1 MKPNR
6 KRRFGKLWGLLVRGI
21 VRPVILC
28 KQKVM
33 RSLRMQLILAFAL
46 CIGVAAA
53 AGGLVAE
60 VTESA
65 RTGATVSYIQDKEIT
80 ANQVYRLA
88 ERLERIQQ
96 YGGDAGRYPSV
107 KDEPDRKDLP
117 SSEREVQDPKEP
129 DSIGTGTGT
138 GTDTGSGTDPQAGP
152 GSSSVSAAP
161 KSDAPSRAPES
172 AVPDGSG
179 PSGKAAAEPPR
190 PGAAGTDG
198 TKTPAA
204 DNPAGQPAP
213 SFFPVN
219 PADIQS
225 LLDEETDRPGRKSLY
240 IIDTSGKVLYRTK
253 GSGESRFDIPQL
265 IGSAMETEGTYPDN
279 KEGREFTFM
288 YPVTLNGSQSYLV
301 AKAIPEAQISYYEQD
316 TSLPV
321 IAGIA
326 TFLGLFYW
334 ITRRKM
340 QIIEEM
346 AQGLVQM
353 SQGNLAH
360 RVPERSR
367 DELGVLAGHMN
378 SMAFDLEHS
387 LEEERKSQRLKNE
400 LITNVS
406 HDLRTPLTLII
417 GYLRLLKD
425 KEYKDEEQASNYM
438 QIAYGRAE
446 KLKILIDDLFEF
458 SRMTNEGVPLAK
470 KSVCVNDLI
479 YQLSEEYITIAEQN
493 GLSLRLVLPPMRLFV
508 SMDPDQMIRV
518 FENLLTNA
526 VKYSSK
532 PGTIEV
538 IVREEDQDVK
548 VTVINE
554 STVLETA
561 ELDRLFD
568 RFYRM
573 DTARSSDTG
582 GSGLGLA
589 IARSIVEAHGG
600 RIWAESRGSSIMFHV
615 KLQRY

>member
-1 MKPNR
+1 M
-6 KRRFGKLWGLLVRGI
+6 FGKIWGLLVRGI

-28 KQKVM
+28 KQNVM
-33 RSLRMQLILAFAL
+33 RSIRMQLILAFAL

-53 AGGLVAE
+53 AGGLVSE
-60 VTESA
+60 LTKSW
-65 RTGATVSYIQDKEIT
+65 RTASSISYIQDKEIT
-80 ANQVYRLA
+80 ENQVHRLV
-88 ERLERIQQ
+88 ERLEQIQK
-96 YGGDAGRYPSV
+96 YGGDADKYPAAKKESV
-107 KDEPDRKDLP
+107 LKEPPVSDP
-117 SSEREVQDPKEP
+117 EVQDPKETG
-129 DSIGTGTGT
+129 GTGTGI
-138 GTDTGSGTDPQAGP
+138 GSGPDHQADS
-152 GSSSVSAAP
+152 GSSAASAVPKSAAP
-161 KSDAPSRAPES
+161 SPMPEP
-172 AVPDGSG
+172 AVPDGTG
-179 PSGKAAAEPPR
+179 TNGKTAPEPAG
-190 PGAAGTDG
+190 PGAAGADK
-198 TKTPAA
+198 KTSTPGKA
-204 DNPAGQPAP
+204 DEQPAP
-213 SFFPVN
+213 SFFSVN

-225 LLDEETDRPGRKSLY
+225 LLDDEADRPGRKSLY
-240 IIDTSGKVLYRTK
+240 LIDAAGKVLYRTK

-265 IGSAMETEGTYPDN
+265 IGSAMDSGGTFRESREN
-279 KEGREFTFM
+279 REFTFM
-288 YPVTLNGSQSYLV
+288 YPITLNGTQSYLV

-316 TSLPV
+316 TSLPL
-321 IAGIA
+321 IAGLA

-378 SMAFDLEHS
+378 SMAFDLQHS

-425 KEYKDEEQASNYM
+425 KDYRDEEQAANYM

-446 KLKILIDDLFEF
+446 KLKILIDELFEF

-493 GLSLRLVLPPMRLFV
+493 GLTLRLVLPPLRLFV

-526 VKYSSK
+526 VKYSPK
-532 PGTIEV
+532 PSTIEV
-538 IVREEDQDVK
+538 IVQEEGHDVK

-554 STVLETA
+554 SDLSETA

-573 DTARSSDTG
+573 DAARSSDTG

-589 IARSIVEAHGG
+589 IARSIVEAHDG
-600 RIWAESRGSSIMFHV
+600 RIWAESRGKSIMFHV
-615 KLQRY
+615 KLRRY

>member
-28 KQKVM
+28 KQNVM

-46 CIGVAAA
+46 CIGAATA
-53 AGGLVAE
+53 AGSLVSE
-60 VTESA
+60 LTKSW

-80 ANQVYRLA
+80 EHQVYRLV

-96 YGGDAGRYPSV
+96 YGGDADRYPSV
-107 KDEPDRKDLP
+107 KDEPGPKDLP
-117 SSEREVQDPKEP
+117 NSDQEIQDPKETGSAGNG
-129 DSIGTGTGT
+129 SIG
-138 GTDTGSGTDPQAGP
+138 SGPHQQAGSE
-152 GSSSVSAAP
+152 SSSASTATKSAV
-161 KSDAPSRAPES
+161 PSPSPES
-172 AVPDGSG
+172 AVPDGTG
-179 PSGKAAAEPPR
+179 TNGKAAPDPAGS
-190 PGAAGTDG
+190 GAAGTDG
-198 TKTPAA
+198 TKVPAA
-204 DNPAGQPAP
+204 GNPAAQPAP

-240 IIDTSGKVLYRTK
+240 IIDSSGKVLYRTK

-265 IGSAMETEGTYPDN
+265 IGRAMDTEGTYRENHESP
-279 KEGREFTFM
+279 EFTFM
-288 YPVTLNGSQSYLV
+288 YPLTLNGTQSYLV
-301 AKAIPEAQISYYEQD
+301 AKAVPEAQVSYYEQD
-316 TSLPV
+316 TSLPL

-378 SMAFDLEHS
+378 SMAFDLQHS

-425 KEYKDEEQASNYM
+425 KDYKDEEQASNYM

-538 IVREEDQDVK
+538 IVREEGQDVE

-554 STVLETA
+554 SNVSETA

-589 IARSIVEAHGG
+589 IARSIVEAHDG

-615 KLQRY
+615 KLRRY

>member
-1 MKPNR
+1 M
-6 KRRFGKLWGLLVRGI
+6 FGKIWGLLVRGI

-28 KQKVM
+28 KQNVM
-33 RSLRMQLILAFAL
+33 RSIRMQLILAFAL

-53 AGGLVAE
+53 AGGLVSE
-60 VTESA
+60 LTKSW
-65 RTGATVSYIQDKEIT
+65 RTASSISYIQDKEIT
-80 ANQVYRLA
+80 ENQVHRLV
-88 ERLERIQQ
+88 ERLEQIQK
-96 YGGDAGRYPSV
+96 YGGDADRYPAAKKESV
-107 KDEPDRKDLP
+107 LKEPPVSDP
-117 SSEREVQDPKEP
+117 EVQDPKETG
-129 DSIGTGTGT
+129 GTGTGI
-138 GTDTGSGTDPQAGP
+138 GSGPDHQADS
-152 GSSSVSAAP
+152 GSSASSAVPKSAAP
-161 KSDAPSRAPES
+161 SPMPEP
-172 AVPDGSG
+172 AVPDGTG
-179 PSGKAAAEPPR
+179 TNGKTAPEPAG
-190 PGAAGTDG
+190 PGAAGADK
-198 TKTPAA
+198 KTPTPGKS
-204 DNPAGQPAP
+204 DEQPAP

-225 LLDEETDRPGRKSLY
+225 ILDDEADRPGRKSLY
-240 IIDTSGKVLYRTK
+240 LIDAAGKVLYRTK

-265 IGSAMETEGTYPDN
+265 IGSAMDSGGTFRESREN
-279 KEGREFTFM
+279 REFTFM
-288 YPVTLNGSQSYLV
+288 YPITLNGTQSYLV

-316 TSLPV
+316 TSLPL
-321 IAGIA
+321 IAGLA

-378 SMAFDLEHS
+378 SMAFDLQHS

-425 KEYKDEEQASNYM
+425 KDYRDEEQAANYM

-446 KLKILIDDLFEF
+446 KLKILIDELFEF

-493 GLSLRLVLPPMRLFV
+493 GLTLRLVLPPLRLFV

-526 VKYSSK
+526 VKYSPK
-532 PGTIEV
+532 PSTIEV
-538 IVREEDQDVK
+538 IVQEEGHDVK

-554 STVLETA
+554 SDLSETA

-573 DTARSSDTG
+573 DAARSSDTG

-589 IARSIVEAHGG
+589 IARSIVEAHDG
-600 RIWAESRGSSIMFHV
+600 RIWAESRGKSIMFHV
-615 KLQRY
+615 KLRRY

>member
-6 KRRFGKLWGLLVRGI
+6 SRKFGKIWGLLVRGI

-28 KQKVM
+28 KQNVM

-46 CIGVAAA
+46 CIGVAIA
-53 AGGLVAE
+53 AGGLVSE
-60 VTESA
+60 LTKSW
-65 RTGATVSYIQDKEIT
+65 RTASSISYIQDKEIT
-80 ANQVYRLA
+80 ANQVRRLV
-88 ERLERIQQ
+88 ERLEQIQK
-96 YGGDAGRYPSV
+96 YGGDTDRYPAAKEESAL
-107 KDEPDRKDLP
+107 KHLP
-117 SSEREVQDPKEP
+117 STDQELQSQKETE
-129 DSIGTGTGT
+129 DTGTGI
-138 GTDTGSGTDPQAGP
+138 GSGPDRQADS
-152 GSSSVSAAP
+152 GSSASSTAPKSAAP
-161 KSDAPSRAPES
+161 SPMPES
-172 AVPDGSG
+172 AVPDGTG
-179 PSGKAAAEPPR
+179 TNGKAAPEPAG
-190 PGAAGTDG
+190 PGAAEADSK
-198 TKTPAA
+198 KTPTPGKAA
-204 DNPAGQPAP
+204 EQPAP

-225 LLDEETDRPGRKSLY
+225 LLDDEADRPGRKSLY
-240 IIDTSGKVLYRTK
+240 IIDAAGKVLYRTK

-265 IGSAMETEGTYPDN
+265 VGSAMDSEGTFRESHEN
-279 KEGREFTFM
+279 REFTFM
-288 YPVTLNGSQSYLV
+288 YPILLNGTQSFLV
-301 AKAIPEAQISYYEQD
+301 AKAVPEAQISYYEQD
-316 TSLPV
+316 TSLPL

-340 QIIEEM
+340 QLIEEM

-360 RVPERSR
+360 RVPERSH

-378 SMAFDLEHS
+378 SMAFDLQHS

-425 KEYKDEEQASNYM
+425 KDYKDEEQAANYM

-446 KLKILIDDLFEF
+446 KLKILIDELFEF

-470 KSVCVNDLI
+470 QSVCVNDLI

-493 GLSLRLVLPPMRLFV
+493 GLTLRLVLPPMRLFV

-526 VKYSSK
+526 VKYSPK
-532 PGTIEV
+532 PSTIEV
-538 IVREEDQDVK
+538 IVQEEGRDVK

-554 STVLETA
+554 GDLSETE

-573 DTARSSDTG
+573 DAARSSDTG

-589 IARSIVEAHGG
+589 IARSIVEAHDG
-600 RIWAESRGSSIMFHV
+600 RIWAENRGKSIMFHV
-615 KLQRY
+615 KLRRY

>member
-6 KRRFGKLWGLLVRGI
+6 SRIFGKIGGLLVRGI

-28 KQKVM
+28 KQNVM

-53 AGGLVAE
+53 AGGLVSE
-60 VTESA
+60 LTISW
-65 RTGATVSYIQDKEIT
+65 RTASSISYIQDKEIT
-80 ANQVYRLA
+80 ENQVHRLV
-88 ERLERIQQ
+88 ERLKQIQR
-96 YGGDAGRYPSV
+96 YGGDADKYSTAKKESV
-107 KDEPDRKDLP
+107 RKESPVSDP
-117 SSEREVQDPKEP
+117 EVQDPKETG
-129 DSIGTGTGT
+129 GTGP
-138 GTDTGSGTDPQAGP
+138 DRQADS
-152 GSSSVSAAP
+152 GSSAASTVPQSAAP
-161 KSDAPSRAPES
+161 SPMPET
-172 AVPDGSG
+172 AVPDGTG
-179 PSGKAAAEPPR
+179 TNGKAAPEPAG
-190 PGAAGTDG
+190 PGAAGADS
-198 TKTPAA
+198 KKAPTPGKS
-204 DNPAGQPAP
+204 NEQPTP
-213 SFFPVN
+213 SFYPIN

-225 LLDEETDRPGRKSLY
+225 LLDDEADRPGRKSLY
-240 IIDTSGKVLYRTK
+240 ILDTAGEVLYRTK

-265 IGSAMETEGTYPDN
+265 IGSAMDSEGTFRESHEN
-279 KEGREFTFM
+279 REFTFM
-288 YPVTLNGSQSYLV
+288 YPIRLNGTQSYLV
-301 AKAIPEAQISYYEQD
+301 AKAVPEAHISYYEKE
-316 TSLPV
+316 TSLPL
-321 IAGIA
+321 ITGIA

-340 QIIEEM
+340 QLIEEM

-378 SMAFDLEHS
+378 SMAFDLQQS

-425 KEYKDEEQASNYM
+425 KDYKDEEQAANYM

-446 KLKILIDDLFEF
+446 KLKILIDELFEF

-493 GLSLRLVLPPMRLFV
+493 GLTLRLVLPPMRLFV

-526 VKYSSK
+526 VKYSPK
-532 PGTIEV
+532 PSTIEV
-538 IVREEDQDVK
+538 TVQEEGRDVK

-554 STVLETA
+554 SDLAETA

-573 DTARSSDTG
+573 DAARSSDTG

-589 IARSIVEAHGG
+589 IARSIVEAHDG
-600 RIWAESRGSSIMFHV
+600 RIWAESRGKSIMFHV
-615 KLQRY
+615 KLHRY